1 MWFFDHPMWHRINV
15 RGISHIS
22 TSLLIATN
30 HRPIHDVP
38 KSIIAWCAQVELL
51 DLPHLCCF
59 LWGFWYL
66 WWSSWPGA
74 GRAELLVQL
83 FGPSQRRAAL
93 SGGAG
98 TSTEGTQAGGH
109 VVAGVRQGF
118 TSKKTH
124 SYGTWINMDK
134 HCPILQIRMFQ
145 CSKKTWWF
153 SMAMLNC
160 QYLGMFTKNHWDS
173 WDCQR
178 GTWDASKIEKPKGGF
193 IRQEWNIWNT
203 HGNGTSPASIVRYF
217 GVSTRVR
224 WWAGLQLSG
233 EAPASTCFLESWE
246 EPGKKRSE
254 ARRNLLSFF
263 PDVSWCF

>member
-1 MWFFDHPMWHRINV
+1 MRVDVFFWPSWEWHRINV
-15 RGISHIS
+15 IGISTVNQPPCGPQI
-22 TSLLIATN
+22 TGQWMMCQK
-30 HRPIHDVP
+30 DP
-38 KSIIAWCAQVELL
+38 KSIIAWCTQVELL

-118 TSKKTH
+118 TPKKTH
-124 SYGTWINMDK
+124 SCGTWIFTLPHSYDK
-134 HCPILQIRMFQ
+134 NLL
-145 CSKKTWWF
+145 KKTWWF

-178 GTWDASKIEKPKGGF
+178 GTWDG
-193 IRQEWNIWNT
+193 
-203 HGNGTSPASIVRYF
+203 
-217 GVSTRVR
+217 
-224 WWAGLQLSG
+224 
-233 EAPASTCFLESWE
+233 
-246 EPGKKRSE
+246 
-254 ARRNLLSFF
+254 
-263 PDVSWCF
+263 